1 MSFGLGIVTETTGLV
16 DEARREVVQTQCGS
30 TPLNLLAF
38 KLIFKEYNIFFK
50 KGQARILNR
59 ISQHQYF
66 SICMHDIT
74 ES

>member
-30 TPLNLLAF
+30 TPINLLAF

-50 KGQARILNR
+50 KRA
-59 ISQHQYF
+59 ST
-66 SICMHDIT
+66 DT
-74 ES
+74 EQNKSTSVF